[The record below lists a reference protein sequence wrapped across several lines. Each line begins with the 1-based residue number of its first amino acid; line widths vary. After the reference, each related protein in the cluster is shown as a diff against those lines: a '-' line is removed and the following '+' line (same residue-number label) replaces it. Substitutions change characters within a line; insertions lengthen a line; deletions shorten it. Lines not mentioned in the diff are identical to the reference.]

1 MDVMLDRGWWTRMEI
16 NTSIRRLMYA
26 FVALFLLLSLVMV
39 NVQVFQAQ
47 ALQASTYNGRKCLA
61 SNEPL
66 RGSIYDRNGIKLVWS
81 VADPSSPCG
90 YRRQWNPDAVNAGLA
105 PLIGYFSYR
114 YGPSGIERVY
124 DDILSGVG
132 QGSTL
137 QTVTNQL
144 LHQQV
149 HGSDLYLTIDLKLQE
164 QVSALYNQD
173 AETGGPCQAPGS
185 NPAGSITVENP
196 QTGEVLA
203 MYSNPSWD
211 PNRINDDTYWNQ
223 IRNDPSSPQLNRAA
237 QGLYDPGSTFKT
249 VTLTAGLDSG
259 KYQLTTPFTLDQDQD
274 QNQDQVGGDGDGD
287 ADQDTALYYL
297 VPGSTGGE
305 RVTWVDYFPSPGSNG
320 WVGIP
325 TPNGAISVQDG
336 FAYSDNV
343 IFANMAVG
351 MGSDT
356 WLSYVRKFGIATPG
370 TDVTAVPFDSTQSQ
384 SRAFT
389 PGAQLTNNLLAESGF
404 GQGQL
409 LISPLTMAEVT
420 SAAAANGN
428 LYAPH
433 VLAKVVT
440 PDGAATTTGSA
451 LFSGQPVM
459 QVATAASIRA
469 AMRAVVQYGTAAA
482 GQSVQLSASPAMEGG
497 KTGTGEGGAGT
508 NPQTWWISMAPAS
521 SDVNTLGQLVVVVMK
536 EHSGEGACQIFVG
549 DDVYKCAAADHDWM
563 PPADLGPCPAK
574 P

>member
-1 MDVMLDRGWWTRMEI
+1 MDM
-16 NTSIRRLMYA
+16 NTSIRRLLYA
-26 FVALFLLLSLVMV
+26 FIVLFLLLSLVMV
-39 NVQVFQAQ
+39 NIQVFQAQ
-47 ALQASTYNGRKCLA
+47 ALQASAYNGRSCLA

-66 RGSIYDRNGIKLVWS
+66 RGTIYDRNGVKLVWS
-81 VADPSSPCG
+81 VPDAAAPCG

-114 YGPSGIERVY
+114 YGASGVEKY
-124 DDILSGVG
+124 YNDILAGVG

-137 QTVTNQL
+137 QTVTNSL

-149 HGSDLYLTIDLKLQE
+149 HGSDIYLTIDLKLQE
-164 QVSALYNQD
+164 QANALYNQD
-173 AETGGPCQAPGS
+173 AETGGPCQTPGS
-185 NPAGSITVENP
+185 DPAGSITVENP
-196 QTGEVLA
+196 QTGEILA
-203 MYSNPSWD
+203 LVSRPFWD
-211 PNRINDDTYWNQ
+211 PNRIDDDTYWNQ
-223 IRNDPSSPQLNRAA
+223 IIHDASSPQFNRAT

-259 KYQLTTPFTLDQDQD
+259 QFQLTTPFTLDQDQD
-274 QNQDQVGGDGDGD
+274 QNADQDGGDGDGD
-287 ADQDTALYYL
+287 LDQDAALYYT

-305 RVTWVDYFPSPGSNG
+305 TITWDDYFPSPGSNG

-325 TPNGAISVQDG
+325 TPGGAITTQDG

-343 IFANMAVG
+343 IFARMAVTLG
-351 MGSDT
+351 QDT

-370 TDVTAVPFDSTQSQ
+370 TDVPKVPFDAESSQ
-384 SRAFT
+384 SRAYT
-389 PGAQLTNNLLAESGF
+389 PGAQVTNNLLAESGF

-428 LYAPH
+428 LYVPH
-433 VLAKVVT
+433 VLGKIVT
-440 PDGAATTTGSA
+440 PDGAVTTNGSA
-451 LFSGQPVM
+451 VYNGQPVM
-459 QVATAASIRA
+459 QAATAASIRA

-497 KTGTGEGGAGT
+497 KTGTAQLGAGS

-549 DDVYKCAAADHDWM
+549 DDVYKCAAADHDWT
-563 PPADLGPCPAK
+563 PPADLGACPAK